1 MYKYIYISMVL
12 SHGRGSAR
20 LAPPGATE
28 KLWHL
33 LVRVA
38 SSGRI
43 WFIWDLQQEPGFAEG
58 DS

>member
-1 MYKYIYISMVL
+1 MVL